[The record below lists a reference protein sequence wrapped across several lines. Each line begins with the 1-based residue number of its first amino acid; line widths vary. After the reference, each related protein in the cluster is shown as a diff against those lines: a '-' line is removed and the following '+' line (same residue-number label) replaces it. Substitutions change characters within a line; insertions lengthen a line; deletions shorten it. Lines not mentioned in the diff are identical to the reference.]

1 MEKLRILPR
10 LQKKGTTF
18 KIYEQLIS
26 NGKKCSNKIFYLS
39 FTGSAFHWCC
49 WKLVLARWVILFHF
63 FSQKKD
69 LSRNKKEKKKSYA
82 CTNHLKYAQKIF
94 NISILHFDCFAGQ
107 VFSQNLRNRLDL
119 ASSEAGPDSEDN
131 SYLGYSLALGDFTG
145 NGGSDL
151 AVGMPRAANLTGK
164 VRNHFFLHFP
174 HWHDMLYWTYCKF
187 IWPNIINIL
196 C

>member
-1 MEKLRILPR
+1 VLLEVGIGKVSY
-10 LQKKGTTF
+10 F
-18 KIYEQLIS
+18 IS
-26 NGKKCSNKIFYLS
+26 F
-39 FTGSAFHWCC
+39 
-49 WKLVLARWVILFHF
+49 F
-63 FSQKKD
+63 FSEKRFKSKQK
-69 LSRNKKEKKKSYA
+69 RKEKSYA

-164 VRNHFFLHFP
+164 VRNHFFCTFLIDTICCIERTVNLFDQTH
-174 HWHDMLYWTYCKF
+174 LTYYVSGK
-187 IWPNIINIL
+187 L
-196 C
+196 VE